1 MRISVSVCP
10 INYSPLLTTNSAA
23 AIASIPPQVF
33 NDPSFTTTTSNLAR
47 PLRRKVNKS
56 SEGTEDSMLATGAIK
71 RRPMQ
76 QHQWHYRRRDSSDR
90 HQPHSAPTGFA
101 AQQAENFQR
110 FYRAVVS
117 PTHVRV
123 TAGGRIVPNTRA
135 PPPWQWN
142 GDKGLFE
149 HQGSI
154 DSPGSNFEGES
165 DLILAP
171 QIVH

>member
-1 MRISVSVCP
+1 M
-10 INYSPLLTTNSAA
+10 L
-23 AIASIPPQVF
+23 
-33 NDPSFTTTTSNLAR
+33 
-47 PLRRKVNKS
+47 
-56 SEGTEDSMLATGAIK
+56 GTGTIK
-71 RRPMQ
+71 RRPVQ
-76 QHQWHYRRRDSSDR
+76 QHQWHFRRRDSSDR

-135 PPPWQWN
+135 PPSWLWN

-154 DSPGSNFEGES
+154 DSHASSFEGIPITNS
-165 DLILAP
+165 SFYTR
-171 QIVH
+171 